1 MPMNPSWR
9 KKGTKEEKFPKG
21 SPSSGCI
28 LVSQESFGV
37 RFIQYTLNWA
47 DRDTFFR
54 DNRV

>member
-28 LVSQESFGV
+28 FVSQESFGV